1 MSSPID
7 LPDLTPGGLINEEGN
22 YILQDVDINN
32 LMAYVW
38 TGVLLATDKGKYLLR
53 VGITSAQFDKHKDLI
68 NPVIGT
74 YTKIQASTTTFKNVT
89 YPGIVALADR
99 VYEFASNSGGTVE
112 TSYYAF
118 VFDQIRLLASE
129 VAKPVNQ
136 QDPKLIAEYRETI
149 KAIIDSQVKAIEA
162 LAIDARAATDD
173 LRKFEEVSTLQ
184 ETELNGNARTLKT
197 TLENADGE
205 IATLNNRIEENRKEI
220 RNLQAQYK
228 TAMTNANIAAGFI
241 WNLGGI
247 IAFGIYMEEA
257 RKLQDRI
264 NAIQSTLNQNDVE
277 LKAALALVSEVSL
290 VETDTGD
297 VIKLIEPA
305 MAAINKMMDLK
316 DSSCEAFW
324 SSVSGDLTSLQNYVD
339 RDVRNVSAALTP
351 LISRNV
357 VSKWNNLKDAV
368 YKYRLVAYARQPP
381 VMTLAE
387 VSKELENHI
396 NTLEAAERAQKVAV
410 AAA

>member
-1 MSSPID
+1 
-7 LPDLTPGGLINEEGN
+7 
-22 YILQDVDINN
+22 
-32 LMAYVW
+32 MAYVW

-74 YTKIQASTTTFKNVT
+74 YTKIQASTTTFKVRVPATRCSLSQSLANTSQNVT

-162 LAIDARAATDD
+162 LAIDARTATDD

-220 RNLQAQYK
+220 RNLQAQVRTIPVVDIYPKMNISLQYK

-241 WNLGGI
+241 WNLGG
-247 IAFGIYMEEA
+247 
-257 RKLQDRI
+257 
-264 NAIQSTLNQNDVE
+264 S
-277 LKAALALVSEVSL
+277 VSL
-290 VETDTGD
+290 HNG
-297 VIKLIEPA
+297 
-305 MAAINKMMDLK
+305 
-316 DSSCEAFW
+316 
-324 SSVSGDLTSLQNYVD
+324 
-339 RDVRNVSAALTP
+339 
-351 LISRNV
+351 
-357 VSKWNNLKDAV
+357 
-368 YKYRLVAYARQPP
+368 
-381 VMTLAE
+381 
-387 VSKELENHI
+387 
-396 NTLEAAERAQKVAV
+396 NTVFFN
-410 AAA
+410 

>member
-1 MSSPID
+1 M
-7 LPDLTPGGLINEEGN
+7 
-22 YILQDVDINN
+22 
-32 LMAYVW
+32 
-38 TGVLLATDKGKYLLR
+38 
-53 VGITSAQFDKHKDLI
+53 
-68 NPVIGT
+68 
-74 YTKIQASTTTFKNVT
+74 
-89 YPGIVALADR
+89 
-99 VYEFASNSGGTVE
+99 
-112 TSYYAF
+112 
-118 VFDQIRLLASE
+118 
-129 VAKPVNQ
+129 
-136 QDPKLIAEYRETI
+136 
-149 KAIIDSQVKAIEA
+149 
-162 LAIDARAATDD
+162 
-173 LRKFEEVSTLQ
+173 
-184 ETELNGNARTLKT
+184 
-197 TLENADGE
+197 
-205 IATLNNRIEENRKEI
+205 NNRIEENRKEI

-305 MAAINKMMDLK
+305 MAAINKMM
-316 DSSCEAFW
+316 AFW

-368 YKYRLVAYARQPP
+368 
-381 VMTLAE
+381 
-387 VSKELENHI
+387 
-396 NTLEAAERAQKVAV
+396 
-410 AAA
+410 